1 MRRPPLLL
9 AGLVTAAC
17 VLAGCGSPA
26 SGTTDPG
33 ASAGTPAAGV
43 GSDVSNPEAP
53 ELLRFTAG
61 TTTGERFDASSLAG
75 KDAVLWFWAPWCSQ
89 CRFEAP
95 HLAAVQAAHAGE
107 VEVVGVA
114 GLGPVEDMTGFV
126 EELGLEGFPHLVDAD
141 GSLWQ
146 RFGVTAQPAHA
157 FVDDSGEIEVT
168 RGLMGGEQLEEK
180 IAELA
185 AR

>member
-9 AGLVTAAC
+9 AGLVAAAC

-26 SGTTDPG
+26 PGPG
-33 ASAGTPAAGV
+33 AAAPAAGV
-43 GSDVSNPEAP
+43 GSDVSDPQAP

-61 TTTGERFDASSLAG
+61 TTTGERFDASTLAG

-95 HLAAVQAAHAGE
+95 HLAAVQAAHAAD

-126 EELGLEGFPHLVDAD
+126 EELGLEGFPHVVDAD

-168 RGLMGGEQLEEK
+168 RGLMGAEQLEEK